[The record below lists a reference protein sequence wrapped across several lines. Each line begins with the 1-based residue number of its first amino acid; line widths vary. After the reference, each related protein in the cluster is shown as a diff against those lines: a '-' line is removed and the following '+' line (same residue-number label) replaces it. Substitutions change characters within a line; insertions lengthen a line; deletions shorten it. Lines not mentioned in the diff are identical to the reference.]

1 MRAPASLAVA
11 LVAVLA
17 LAGCNTVSGAGK
29 DVSST
34 GKAITKTAEEV
45 KN

>member
-1 MRAPASLAVA
+1 MRAPLALA
-11 LVAVLA
+11 ATLIAMLA

-34 GKAITKTAEEV
+34 GKAITKTAEDV